1 MFTYEKLE
9 VWQLSKNV
17 AIKIYEI
24 TKKFPSEERYGLV
37 SQMNRAA
44 VSVASNI
51 AEGSSR
57 SSFKE
62 QAYFSEIA
70 YGSLME
76 VTCQLQIAEELGLVT
91 NEVSNSIY
99 REIELLARKLSSFKK
114 SQLNRYKK

>member
-1 MFTYEKLE
+1 
-9 VWQLSKNV
+9 
-17 AIKIYEI
+17 
-24 TKKFPSEERYGLV
+24 
-37 SQMNRAA
+37 MNRAA

-76 VTCQLQIAEELGLVT
+76 VMCSIADSRGIRT
-91 NEVSNSIY
+91 SN
-99 REIELLARKLSSFKK
+99 
-114 SQLNRYKK
+114 